1 MKSRMTRRAFL
12 QSSTAAGLGL
22 AAGCSPAPSP
32 GVIFKG
38 WVYEPDLV
46 RENLDYFEQQT
57 GIAVDYNAVSG
68 NYHDKMVALHVGGAP
83 MECCYVR
90 DDDFAEWVEAGWLRP
105 CDDLLAA
112 DPETSATTADIFSYN
127 LSSMMY
133 GGKRYG
139 LPYYTDFSIWVYNEP
154 MLEAAGFDAPARTLD
169 ELTEQAIKV
178 REARVRTPNG
188 DLIEYPI
195 TLNFRQS
202 VLGFND
208 WWTLNYASEASL
220 FDDGL
225 NPLFPD
231 DEGRRAEKILQWVTD
246 GIQRHRIIS
255 PTSLTVGQIRE
266 HVASG
271 RQVYGII
278 NKYDLEWVN
287 NRRNSAAA
295 DDELK
300 RRGSSDL
307 HAKVYRMA
315 PVPSISAEQ
324 TGTLGWTR
332 MYCLTS
338 RCREDRMQDAWDL
351 MKFLGAKDA
360 AGDYYTARRWF
371 RLRGLGFAYRSLL
384 DDPDVIAQTEQ
395 WGEID
400 KIREQALHVRPRE
413 NIKAPWFP
421 DFKIYYQPE
430 IQKVLLGQQ
439 SPRDGLARIARRCR
453 QLISEWS

>member
-1 MKSRMTRRAFL
+1 MTRRTFL

-105 CDDLLAA
+105 CDDLLAG

-188 DLIEYPI
+188 DVIEYPI

-220 FDDGL
+220 FDDDL

-231 DEGRRAEKILQWVTD
+231 DEGRRAEKILQWLTD

-278 NKYDLEWVN
+278 NKYDLEWGEQPPQFGG
-287 NRRNSAAA
+287 RR
-295 DDELK
+295 
-300 RRGSSDL
+300 R
-307 HAKVYRMA
+307 
-315 PVPSISAEQ
+315 
-324 TGTLGWTR
+324 
-332 MYCLTS
+332 
-338 RCREDRMQDAWDL
+338 
-351 MKFLGAKDA
+351 
-360 AGDYYTARRWF
+360 
-371 RLRGLGFAYRSLL
+371 
-384 DDPDVIAQTEQ
+384 
-395 WGEID
+395 
-400 KIREQALHVRPRE
+400 
-413 NIKAPWFP
+413 
-421 DFKIYYQPE
+421 
-430 IQKVLLGQQ
+430 
-439 SPRDGLARIARRCR
+439 
-453 QLISEWS
+453 